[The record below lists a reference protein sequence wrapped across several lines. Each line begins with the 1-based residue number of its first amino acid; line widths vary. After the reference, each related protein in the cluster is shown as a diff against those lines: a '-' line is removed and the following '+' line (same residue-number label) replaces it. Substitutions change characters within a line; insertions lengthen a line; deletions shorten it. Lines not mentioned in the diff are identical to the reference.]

1 MLEQRDTAAAGVL
14 EGVTE
19 GHQSAASIK
28 FHAQAL
34 QVWSCAENARDL
46 LVGAC
51 REGESL
57 SVNHTDWNARS
68 LAGWRGAGAAVRSCR
83 LPTKAQFFFTNNL
96 GALAG

>member
-34 QVWSCAENARDL
+34 QVWSCAENARYL

-51 REGESL
+51 TERVSQCHACRVIGT
-57 SVNHTDWNARS
+57 HARS
-68 LAGWRGAGAAVRSCR
+68 LVGAVQVPQSRAAACR
-83 LPTKAQFFFTNNL
+83 LDARFRL
-96 GALAG
+96 RG